1 MKLHSQL
8 LKRSSAIGMVLVL
21 SVAEILSLWSH
32 DWGQLLN
39 KEILITRNM
48 LSSLLLEVQNELHGI

>member
-1 MKLHSQL
+1 
-8 LKRSSAIGMVLVL
+8 MVLVL

-39 KEILITRNM
+39 KEILTTRNM
-48 LSSLLLEVQNELHGI
+48 LCSLLLEVQNELHGI